1 MRYHFQ
7 DFWPMY
13 LIGFLFIGLMA
24 ILINA
29 SIEYQRQVDYCFDRG
44 MVLVDTAAGYRCAP
58 LYSLERVR

>member
-1 MRYHFQ
+1 
-7 DFWPMY
+7 
-13 LIGFLFIGLMA
+13 MA

-29 SIEYQRQVDYCFDRG
+29 SIEYQRRVDYCFDRG